1 MGSQA
6 IYPRLTVGTR
16 DWGNQLGA
24 LCSIVHWSG
33 LSEQVLPVPYVEYGG
48 GRKAVLSVI
57 IELQRSGH
65 IQRMVYEEFENR
77 VRDGEIPPE
86 VLVRFEAVTGD
97 EFVPAGK
104 LELYGELVDPGR
116 RAFRDQFRRRGLP
129 LVTAILVGIQ
139 IRIYLLSWVPGAEDL
154 LQLDFTNWAPGIL
167 EKAEVYRLLSYGVLH
182 IGFTHLLF
190 NLTFLAYTGYNLER
204 AMGRWNLLVLYF
216 GSVFCGGV
224 LSMWMAPDRP
234 SLGASGGDFG
244 LLAAAVVF
252 GWKHWDDIPPSART
266 KFGWALVPYLGFSL
280 ISGLSSENVD
290 NWGHLGGL
298 FGGAV
303 LMTMLFPEISAGVAK
318 RNRIVRWSSVATG
331 VAVSA
336 VLAIF
341 GPQLIELE
349 PRTEGSWT
357 VPVPGYWREG
367 WTFTGDRG
375 WFSPTGDASMVVAR
389 TLHDRPI
396 SADGAAEQLV
406 ARIGSGA
413 TDTRVV
419 ERSKVELVGLQGVAL
434 TLAFTIADEPQVVW
448 AVVVTRGVV
457 TYRAL
462 LQAKFDAM
470 DRYRPILERALEQ
483 AVLGESE
490 ALVKARLRAAT
501 HPRSWQPAIELGDAL
516 YRAGHPHRALIAYE
530 KALVRVP
537 DRTEALVGRLRVF
550 THYGLIGGLGVA
562 REMLESGTDD
572 ARVIVAIADLLDE
585 VGAEK
590 EATAALEQ
598 AWIALPGNG
607 ILRRARLRRGLRVD
621 G

>member
-1 MGSQA
+1 M
-6 IYPRLTVGTR
+6 
-16 DWGNQLGA
+16 
-24 LCSIVHWSG
+24 
-33 LSEQVLPVPYVEYGG
+33 
-48 GRKAVLSVI
+48 I

-65 IQRMVYEEFENR
+65 IQRMVYEEFESR
-77 VRDGEIPPE
+77 VRDGEISPE

-97 EFVPAGK
+97 EFVPAGT

-167 EKAEVYRLLSYGVLH
+167 ENAEVYRLLSYGLLH

-204 AMGRWNLLVLYF
+204 AMGRWNLLILYF

-224 LSMWMAPDRP
+224 LSMWMAPGRP

-244 LLAAAVVF
+244 LIAAAVVF

-318 RNRIVRWSSVATG
+318 RNRIVRWSSVVTG

-336 VLAIF
+336 VLGIF
-341 GPQLIELE
+341 GPQLIDLE

-357 VPVPGYWREG
+357 VPVPAYWREG

-434 TLAFTIADEPQVVW
+434 TVAFTIADEQQVVW

-457 TYRAL
+457 TYRTL
-462 LQAKFDAM
+462 LQSKLSSM

-530 KALVRVP
+530 KALARVP

-550 THYGLIGGLGVA
+550 THYGLNGGLGVA

-572 ARVIVAIADLLDE
+572 ARVIVAIADLFDE
-585 VGAEK
+585 VGADK
-590 EATAALEQ
+590 EAIAALEQ
-598 AWIALPGNG
+598 AWITLPGNG
-607 ILRRARLRRGLRVD
+607 ILRRARLRRGLHVD